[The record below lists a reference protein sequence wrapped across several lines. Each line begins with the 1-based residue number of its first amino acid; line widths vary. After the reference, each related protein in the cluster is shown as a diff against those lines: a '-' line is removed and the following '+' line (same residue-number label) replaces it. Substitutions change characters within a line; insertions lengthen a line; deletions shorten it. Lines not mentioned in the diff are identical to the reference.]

1 MDSYLDSFREML
13 SLRDLTEHTLKN
25 YCTYIRAY
33 LDYLADILHKL
44 PEDVSWNELR
54 DQMAPEIQ
62 RSL

>member
-54 DQMAPEIQ
+54 D
-62 RSL
+62 